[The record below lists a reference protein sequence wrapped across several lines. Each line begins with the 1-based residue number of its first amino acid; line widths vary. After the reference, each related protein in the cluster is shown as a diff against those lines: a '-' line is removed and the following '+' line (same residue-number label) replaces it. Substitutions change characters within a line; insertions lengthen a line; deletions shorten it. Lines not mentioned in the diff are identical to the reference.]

1 MSGDVL
7 EARVERQVHRGLRL
21 DVELALGAERA
32 LLFGASGAGKT
43 TLLRL
48 LAGLLR
54 PDAGFIRLG
63 DRVLFDRPGRPR
75 PARPRVDVPLRA
87 RGIGFIFQDD
97 LLFTH
102 LDVYANIRY
111 GLRGRERAAARF
123 DEVVGLCG
131 VGHLLGRRP
140 ATLSGGERQRV
151 GLARALATRPRLL
164 LCDESFSALD
174 PSARYDL
181 IARLRHVQEAEAIP
195 VLYVSHFAREA
206 IPFGAR
212 VFAMHDGRMIVHG
225 TRPLDVLSRS
235 GEGLAGVL
243 NVFEGVVEG
252 HDDHGSTR
260 LRLDG
265 GPTLVVPYNGQ
276 AVGARLTVGVGADD
290 IVLARGPVAGVSAR
304 NVLAARVERVVA
316 RGAEAEV
323 LATTG
328 ALTWVVG
335 VTAPAVAA
343 LGLAE
348 GAEVALIV
356 KARSCHILD
365 ARP

>member
-1 MSGDVL
+1 MSADVL
-7 EARVERQVHRGLRL
+7 EARVERRVHKGLRL
-21 DVELALGAERA
+21 EVELRLGAERA
-32 LLFGASGAGKT
+32 LLSGASGGGKT

-63 DRVLFDRPGRPR
+63 DAVLFDRPRHGR
-75 PARPRVDVPLRA
+75 ARVDVPLR
-87 RGIGFIFQDD
+87 RRRIGFIFQDD
-97 LLFTH
+97 LLFPH
-102 LDVYANIRY
+102 LDVAANVRY
-111 GLRGRERAAARF
+111 GLRGMPGASRF
-123 DEVVGLCG
+123 EEVVALCG
-131 VGHLLGRRP
+131 VGPLLGRRP

-174 PSARYDL
+174 PTARHEL
-181 IARLRHVQEAEAIP
+181 IARLRRVQQAEAIP

-212 VFAMHDGRMIVHG
+212 VFVMEGGRLVARG
-225 TRPLDVLSRS
+225 ASPLDALGLG
-235 GEGLAGVL
+235 GEGPGGVL
-243 NVFEGVVEG
+243 NVFEGVVDG
-252 HDDHGSTR
+252 HGDDRGSTR

-265 GPTLVVPYNGQ
+265 GATLVVPYHGLE
-276 AVGARLTVGVGADD
+276 VGARATVGVAAEE
-290 IVLARGPVAGVSAR
+290 ILLARGPVVGVSAR
-304 NVLAARVERVVA
+304 NVIAARVERVVR

-323 LATTG
+323 VAAAGGLA
-328 ALTWVVG
+328 WVVG

-365 ARP
+365 TRP

>member
-1 MSGDVL
+1 VNGEVL
-7 EARVERQVHRGLRL
+7 EARIERRVHRGLRL
-21 DVELALGAERA
+21 EVELALGAERA
-32 LLFGASGAGKT
+32 LLCGASGAGKT

-63 DRVLFDRPGRPR
+63 GTVLFDRPRH
-75 PARPRVDVPLRA
+75 ARPGVDVPLRA
-87 RGIGFIFQDD
+87 REIGFIFQDD
-97 LLFTH
+97 LLFPH
-102 LDVYANIRY
+102 LDVAANVRY
-111 GLRGRERAAARF
+111 GLRVRPRAEASARF

-151 GLARALATRPRLL
+151 GLARALAPRPRLL

-206 IPFGAR
+206 IAFGAR
-212 VFAMHDGRMIVHG
+212 VFAMRDGRLVG
-225 TRPLDVLSRS
+225 PGAPPLEALARS

-260 LRLDG
+260 VRLDG
-265 GPTLVVPYNGQ
+265 GPTLVVPYNGR
-276 AVGARLTVGVGADD
+276 AAGARLTVGVGADD
-290 IVLARGPVAGVSAR
+290 VLLARGPVAGVSAR

-328 ALTWVVG
+328 GLTWVVG

-365 ARP
+365 TGA